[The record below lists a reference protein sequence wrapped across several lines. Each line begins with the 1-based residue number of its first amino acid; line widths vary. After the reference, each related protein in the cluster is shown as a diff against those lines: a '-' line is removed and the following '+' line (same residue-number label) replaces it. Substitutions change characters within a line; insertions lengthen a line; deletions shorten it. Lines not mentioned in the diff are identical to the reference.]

1 MVIIGL
7 FLQSDPSPSK
17 KTHTQNKQTKKT
29 TKKSDFWKMKKIA
42 AYNIILHMCTKNNN
56 RMRYGS
62 LDTEWDRHNF
72 LSLLLLLLNNP
83 ENQNF
88 EEIKQ
93 ASGDVIILHMCTKNH
108 NHMMYM
114 SWDMECNWPL
124 DHFLLF
130 YPTIDPNN

>member
-7 FLQSDPSPSK
+7 FLQSYPSPSK

-108 NHMMYM
+108 NQMMYM
-114 SWDMECNWPL
+114 SWDMECNRPL